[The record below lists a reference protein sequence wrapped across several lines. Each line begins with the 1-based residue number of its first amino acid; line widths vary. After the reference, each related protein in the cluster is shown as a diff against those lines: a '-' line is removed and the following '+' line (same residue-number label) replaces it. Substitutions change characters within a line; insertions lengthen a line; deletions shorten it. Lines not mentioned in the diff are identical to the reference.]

1 MLKIGAAYIR
11 VSDERQDEYSPD
23 SQIKKIMDEA
33 QRDGFFIP
41 DEYIFYDD
49 GISGRSVK
57 KRNDFN
63 RMIAMAKEKNP
74 PFERIY
80 VWKFS
85 RFARNQEES
94 LVYKN
99 LLKKRGISVKSV
111 SETIPEGIYGSLI
124 ERIIEWMDEFYSINL
139 ATEVIRGMDE
149 KFSRGEPTNDAPFGY
164 IMKDKK
170 FIPDYEGGT
179 AYIVQDIFNR
189 FLNGE
194 NLRGMART
202 LTDMGIRTKQ
212 GTKIENRWIS
222 YVLNNPVY
230 VGKIRRSKDGKRDIS
245 KRDFSSDNI
254 IVNDGVHEPIITM
267 DVWKSVQE
275 KLKQQKK
282 AYPKHART
290 DQPVD
295 YMLKGLVRCSNCG
308 ATLVATAIS
317 NRSVHRSVQCHN
329 YSRGT
334 CKVSHSI
341 ILPKIEEA
349 FIEGLEQIVKTQ
361 SFTITPTEQKQTEV
375 QIIDYDKMI
384 EIELKKL
391 ERAKNSYLNGI
402 DTMEQYKANK
412 ERIEADITNFTN
424 LKENALKQAKN
435 GSKPSKEALTKLTE
449 QTQSIIDFL
458 KRDDATPKAKN
469 ELLRTIISHI
479 VYDKPNSHLAI
490 YFHSQNHI

>member
-1 MLKIGAAYIR
+1 
-11 VSDERQDEYSPD
+11 
-23 SQIKKIMDEA
+23 
-33 QRDGFFIP
+33 
-41 DEYIFYDD
+41 
-49 GISGRSVK
+49 
-57 KRNDFN
+57 
-63 RMIAMAKEKNP
+63 
-74 PFERIY
+74 
-80 VWKFS
+80 
-85 RFARNQEES
+85 
-94 LVYKN
+94 
-99 LLKKRGISVKSV
+99 
-111 SETIPEGIYGSLI
+111 
-124 ERIIEWMDEFYSINL
+124 
-139 ATEVIRGMDE
+139 
-149 KFSRGEPTNDAPFGY
+149 
-164 IMKDKK
+164 
-170 FIPDYEGGT
+170 
-179 AYIVQDIFNR
+179 
-189 FLNGE
+189 
-194 NLRGMART
+194 
-202 LTDMGIRTKQ
+202 MGIRTKQ

-230 VGKIRRSKDGKRDIS
+230 IGKIRRSKDGKRDIS

-254 IVNDGVHEPIITM
+254 IVNDGVHEPIIAM
-267 DVWKSVQE
+267 DVWESVQE

-295 YMLKGLVRCSNCG
+295 FMLKGLVRCSNCG

-317 NRSVHRSVQCHN
+317 NRSVYRSVQCHN

-435 GSKPSKEALTKLTE
+435 GSKLSKEALTKLTE

-458 KRDDATPKAKN
+458 KRDDVTPKAKN